1 MGTITIKILAEKLNL
16 SRSTVSKALND
27 SHEISA
33 NTKNKILTLAAEMGY
48 TLNPYASSLRKKSSK
63 TIAVVLPEV
72 TDSFFAQA
80 INGIEFAAQE
90 NGYHVLI
97 YLTHE
102 KFEKEAAI
110 MKDIQNGRIDGVLI
124 SVSAETTGCAHLQEL
139 CNKGIPLVF
148 FDRIC
153 EEVKTAKITT
163 NDYECGY
170 NATQHLI
177 DCGCRKI
184 SFFAISKSLLITRQ
198 RIKGYMQA
206 LADNSIRYK
215 PYILACSNDM
225 LYNHAIIKKLLKKNN
240 RPDGIVSSV
249 EKLATSVYTVCNELQ
264 VPIPGQLKVICFTN
278 LQTAPLLQPPLTT
291 ITQPAFE
298 MGKTAAIILFK
309 ALKRKNIDNL
319 HKESTIIKSM
329 LMVRSSTVPGS
340 VFGEK

>member
-1 MGTITIKILAEKLNL
+1 MGAITIKILAEKLNL
-16 SRSTVSKALND
+16 SRSTVSKALSD
-27 SHEISA
+27 SHEISSE
-33 NTKNKILTLAAEMGY
+33 TKNRILALAAEMGY

-80 INGIEFAAQE
+80 INGIEFAAQD

-102 KFEKEAAI
+102 RFEKEASI

-124 SVSAETTGCAHLQEL
+124 SVSAETAGCAHLQEL

-153 EEVKTAKITT
+153 EEVKTAKVTT
-163 NDYECGY
+163 NDYESGY

-184 SFFAISKSLLITRQ
+184 SFFAISKNLLITRQ
-198 RIKGYMQA
+198 RIKGYIQA
-206 LADNSIRYK
+206 LTDNNIRHK
-215 PYILACSNDM
+215 PHILACGNDM
-225 LYNHAIIKKLLKKNN
+225 QYHYAAIKKLLEKKS

-249 EKLATSVYTVCNELQ
+249 EKLAISVYTVCNELKIS
-264 VPIPGQLKVICFTN
+264 IPGLLKVICFTN

-298 MGKTAAIILFK
+298 MGKTAAIVLFK
-309 ALKRKNIDNL
+309 ALKKKNLNDL
-319 HKESTIIKSM
+319 HKESTVIKSV
-329 LMVRSSTVPGS
+329 LMVRNSTVPGS
-340 VFGEK
+340 AFR